1 MDTDQH
7 QGEHMAEVRK
17 SAKLTAARQLARTN
31 AAQFREREDK
41 LEALAVDYFTY
52 VEQVEDVNALAEKEI
67 VRIRQQAEK
76 NTADR
81 RASAARIIP
90 AMLAAGASRAEVA
103 GRLGIAVR
111 DVKRAM
117 PTSSIPAKTSA
128 KNSAAIAEPSDSESA
143 PVGQ

>member
-1 MDTDQH
+1 
-7 QGEHMAEVRK
+7 MAEPRK

-41 LEALAVDYFTY
+41 LESLAVDYFTY
-52 VEQVEDVNALAEKEI
+52 AEQVEDVNALAEKEI
-67 VRIRQQAEK
+67 ARIREQAEK

-103 GRLGIAVR
+103 GRLGIATR
-111 DVKRAM
+111 DVKKAT
-117 PTSSIPAKTSA
+117 PSPSTPAKTPA
-128 KNSAAIAEPSDSESA
+128 ENSAATSGRSDLESA